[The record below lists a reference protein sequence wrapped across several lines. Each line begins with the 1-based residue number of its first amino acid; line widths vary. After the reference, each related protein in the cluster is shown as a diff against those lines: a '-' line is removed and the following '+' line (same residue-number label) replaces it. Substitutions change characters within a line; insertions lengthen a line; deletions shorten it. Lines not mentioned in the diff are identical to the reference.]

1 MIKDANDLKVRY
13 ERIEGV
19 RLSMVTSASL
29 QTSGASLSSN
39 DVSNSLDRELLK
51 HLRSIADVSVSDVAT
66 AIAEGYRPSKLVAIE
81 LWTKSGNSRGLV
93 DQETGVFKRFKI
105 KKVDDPIG
113 HLQALRQTHS
123 SILLETGPTLTVQL
137 AEAQAID
144 EACITV
150 TQAPDEL
157 SAISSLESFASQM
170 HLDYLLSIEAVWL
183 EDTLFARLA
192 R

>member
-1 MIKDANDLKVRY
+1 MTKDANDLKGRY
-13 ERIEGV
+13 ARLEGV
-19 RLSMVTSASL
+19 RLSMVASASL
-29 QTSGASLSSN
+29 KTSGPSLTSN

-51 HLRSIADVSVSDVAT
+51 HLRSIADVAVSDVAT
-66 AIAEGYRPSKLVAIE
+66 AIVEGYRPSKLVAIE
-81 LWTKSGNSRGLV
+81 LWTKFGNSRGLV
-93 DQETGVFKRFKI
+93 DQQAGVFKDFKI
-105 KKVDDPIG
+105 MKVDDPIG
-113 HLQALRQTHS
+113 QLQALRQTYS

-150 TQAPDEL
+150 TQAPDEF
-157 SAISSLESFASQM
+157 SAISSLESFATIM
-170 HLDYLLSIEAVWL
+170 HLNYLPAIEAVWL

>member
-1 MIKDANDLKVRY
+1 MIKDANDLKGRY

-51 HLRSIADVSVSDVAT
+51 HLRSIADVAVSDVAT
-66 AIAEGYRPSKLVAIE
+66 AIAEGYRPSQLVDIE

-93 DQETGVFKRFKI
+93 DQEAGVFKRFKI

-113 HLQALRQTHS
+113 HLQALRQIHS
-123 SILLETGPTLTVQL
+123 SILLETGPTVTVKLTK
-137 AEAQAID
+137 AQTVD

-157 SAISSLESFASQM
+157 SAMSSLESFATQM
-170 HLDYLLSIEAVWL
+170 HLEYLTTIEAVWT

>member
-1 MIKDANDLKVRY
+1 MTKDANDLKSRY
-13 ERIEGV
+13 ERIDGV

-51 HLRSIADVSVSDVAT
+51 HLRSIADVAVSDVAT